1 MRIYDIS
8 LTTCAAM
15 PIWPGEPGI
24 EMIPVKEI
32 EKGARSN
39 VLRLTMSTHTGTHVD
54 APRHFLADGATVEQL
69 SLRELTGRVY
79 ILCLPKID
87 LITKKILEQ
96 AVIPPRTRRIL
107 FKTRNSDYW
116 VNKKSDF
123 QTNYVAISSDAAQY
137 LVDRNIKLVGVDY
150 LSVGPYN
157 DTITTHQ
164 ILLKANVIIVEG
176 LNLSKVPPGRY
187 TLFCLP
193 LKLVGADG
201 APARVI
207 LIGV

>member
-1 MRIYDIS
+1 
-8 LTTCAAM
+8 M

-24 EMIPVKEI
+24 EMVPVKEI

-39 VLRLTMSTHTGTHVD
+39 VSRLTMSTHTGTHVD
-54 APRHFLADGATVEQL
+54 APRHFFADGATVEQL

-79 ILCLPKID
+79 ILYLPKID
-87 LITKKILEQ
+87 VITKEILKQ

-150 LSVGPYN
+150 LSVAPYD

-164 ILLKANVIIVEG
+164 ILLTANVIIVEG

-187 TLFCLP
+187 TLYCLP
-193 LKLVGADG
+193 LKLAGADG

>member
-1 MRIYDIS
+1 
-8 LTTCAAM
+8 M

-39 VLRLTMSTHTGTHVD
+39 VLQLTMSTHTGTHVD

-69 SLRELTGRVY
+69 SLRELTGHVD
-79 ILCLPKID
+79 ILYLPKIG

-116 VNKKSDF
+116 VDKKSNF

-137 LVDRNIKLVGVDY
+137 LVERNIKIVGVGY
-150 LSVGPYN
+150 LSAGPYE
-157 DTITTHQ
+157 DIKTTHQ
-164 ILLKANVIIVEG
+164 ILLKPNVIIVEG

-187 TLFCLP
+187 TLYCLS
-193 LKLVGADG
+193 LKLAGTDG

-207 LIGV
+207 FIRV